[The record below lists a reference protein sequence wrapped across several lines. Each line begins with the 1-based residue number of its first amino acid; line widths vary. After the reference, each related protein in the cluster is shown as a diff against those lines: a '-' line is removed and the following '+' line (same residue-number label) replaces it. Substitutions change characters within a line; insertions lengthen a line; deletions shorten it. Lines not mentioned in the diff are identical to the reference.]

1 MMSVRLGLI
10 FDDVGLGISLT
21 RLAALYFQAGDI
33 NQGIQ
38 TRADA
43 EACYTSADGSSAR
56 LCLDEQEM
64 AARSIKILR
73 SAIDHLSTTK
83 CCKQS
88 DLTAEDLEHAIFQRA

>member
-1 MMSVRLGLI
+1 MTSVRLVLI
-10 FDDVGLGISLT
+10 IDDIELGTALT
-21 RLAALYFQAGDI
+21 RIAALYFQAGDI

-38 TRADA
+38 TRVEA
-43 EACYTSADGSSAR
+43 EECHTMAERSSAR
-56 LCLDEQEM
+56 LCLEDQEM

-88 DLTAEDLEHAIFQRA
+88 DLTAEDLEHAIFHRG